1 MKIRQ
6 ELAYTTAEQY
16 NLKKE
21 KEDIRGN
28 GKFDLN
34 VGLDNT
40 RIEVT
45 VNTGY
50 DTKGKNVRSGI
61 GFRVIY

>member
-6 ELAYTTAEQY
+6 ELDYTIAGQY

-21 KEDIRGN
+21 KEDKRGN

-34 VGLDNT
+34 IGLDNT

-50 DTKGKNVRSGI
+50 DTKGKNVRSEI
-61 GFRVIY
+61 RFRVIY

>member
-1 MKIRQ
+1 MRIRQ
-6 ELAYTTAEQY
+6 ELAYTTAGQY

-34 VGLDNT
+34 IGLDNT

-45 VNTGY
+45 VNTL
-50 DTKGKNVRSGI
+50 DMTLKVRM
-61 GFRVIY
+61 

>member
-1 MKIRQ
+1 M
-6 ELAYTTAEQY
+6 
-16 NLKKE
+16 KKE

-34 VGLDNT
+34 IGLDNT
-40 RIEVT
+40 RIGVT

-50 DTKGKNVRSGI
+50 ETKGKNIQGGI
-61 GFRVIY
+61 GFRAIY

>member
-1 MKIRQ
+1 MRIRQ
-6 ELAYTTAEQY
+6 ELAYTTAGQY

-34 VGLDNT
+34 IGLDNT
-40 RIEVT
+40 RIGVT

>member
-1 MKIRQ
+1 M
-6 ELAYTTAEQY
+6 
-16 NLKKE
+16 KKE
-21 KEDIRGN
+21 KEDIREN

-34 VGLDNT
+34 IGLDNT
-40 RIEVT
+40 RIGVT